1 MSEQRIV
8 HTESSTPFRRVMSA
22 STLMKDYVYNRADE
36 SVGSVKEIMIDVP
49 TGRVAYVVLSVGGFL
64 SIGERLF
71 AIPWNAFTLDEDRK
85 CFILDIDKRR
95 LENAPGF
102 NKDNWPDMA
111 DPSWSSGV
119 NSYWTMPGVGK
130 QTSEMESPMAR

>member
-1 MSEQRIV
+1 
-8 HTESSTPFRRVMSA
+8 MSA

-85 CFILDIDKRR
+85 CFILDVDKRR